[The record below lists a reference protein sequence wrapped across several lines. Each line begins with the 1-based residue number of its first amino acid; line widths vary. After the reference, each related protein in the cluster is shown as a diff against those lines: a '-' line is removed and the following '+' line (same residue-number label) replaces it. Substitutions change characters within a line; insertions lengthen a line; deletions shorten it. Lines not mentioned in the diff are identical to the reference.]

1 MSQDPRQG
9 WRDRVGTELGLSA
22 WHEITQEQ
30 VNLFAEATGDHQW
43 IHVNPELARQG
54 PFGGPIAHGY
64 LTLSMLP
71 MLLGDLIR
79 SQGVALAVNYGLNR
93 VRFTSPVP
101 VGARVRA
108 VASLKEVEEV
118 SGGVQLVLA
127 VRVEIEGQEKPALV
141 AETITRL
148 YSAPA

>member
-22 WHEITQEQ
+22 WHEITQER
-30 VNLFAEATGDHQW
+30 VNRFAEATGDHQW
-43 IHVNPELARQG
+43 IHVDPELARQG

-71 MLLGDLIR
+71 MMLADLIR
-79 SQGVALAVNYGLNR
+79 SEGVALAVNYGLNR

>member
-1 MSQDPRQG
+1 MSQDPGQG

-22 WHEITQEQ
+22 WHEITQER

-79 SQGVALAVNYGLNR
+79 SEGVALAVNYGLNR

-108 VASLKEVEEV
+108 VASLKEFEEV

>member
-22 WHEITQEQ
+22 WHEITQER

-71 MLLGDLIR
+71 MLLADLIR
-79 SQGVALAVNYGLNR
+79 SEGVALAVNYGLNR

-108 VASLKEVEEV
+108 VASLKEFEEV

>member
-22 WHEITQEQ
+22 WHEITQER
-30 VNLFAEATGDHQW
+30 VNRFAEATGDHQW
-43 IHVNPELARQG
+43 IHVDPELARRG

-71 MLLGDLIR
+71 MMLADLIR
-79 SQGVALAVNYGLNR
+79 SEGVALAVNYGLNR

-108 VASLKEVEEV
+108 AASLKEVEELG
-118 SGGVQLVLA
+118 GGVQLVLA

>member
-9 WRDRVGTELGLSA
+9 WPDRVGTELGLSA
-22 WHEITQEQ
+22 WHEITQER

-71 MLLGDLIR
+71 MLLGELIR

>member
-22 WHEITQEQ
+22 WHEITQER
-30 VNLFAEATGDHQW
+30 VNRFAEATGDHQW
-43 IHVNPELARQG
+43 IHVDPELARQG

-71 MLLGDLIR
+71 MMLADLIR
-79 SQGVALAVNYGLNR
+79 SEGVALAVNYGLNR

-108 VASLKEVEEV
+108 AASLKEVEELG
-118 SGGVQLVLA
+118 GGVQLVLA

>member
-22 WHEITQEQ
+22 WHEITQER

-43 IHVNPELARQG
+43 IHVDPELARQG

-71 MLLGDLIR
+71 MMLADLIR
-79 SQGVALAVNYGLNR
+79 SEGVALAVNYGLNR

-108 VASLKEVEEV
+108 AASLKEVEELG
-118 SGGVQLVLA
+118 GGVQLVLA
-127 VRVEIEGQEKPALV
+127 ERVEIEGQEKPALV